1 MLISQ
6 ASKDMSKIPKFTIE
20 YCVHAHSCPTFCDLM
35 ECMWSMKYYLTIKN
49 EMSFTTTCMDLEI
62 LLSEWRYLGLIA
74 GSERPLE
81 KGMSTHSSILA
92 WRIPW
97 TEDPGRLQVH
107 GVAVSDTT
115 EQLTLAILLLSL
127 YLSEVTRRHLNILCV
142 YACVFMVW
150 KAIMNKK

>member
-62 LLSEWRYLGLIA
+62 LLSE
-74 GSERPLE
+74 
-81 KGMSTHSSILA
+81 
-92 WRIPW
+92 
-97 TEDPGRLQVH
+97 
-107 GVAVSDTT
+107 
-115 EQLTLAILLLSL
+115 
-127 YLSEVTRRHLNILCV
+127 
-142 YACVFMVW
+142 
-150 KAIMNKK
+150 